1 MIKEYSIGGMSCA
14 ACSASVERVVSKI
27 PGVEA
32 ASVNLSTE
40 RLTVRSERDLRA
52 EIFAAVEKAGFTI
65 SDIQSIK
72 KQSAIDAERRK
83 KDMRQ
88 RKINL
93 IIALVFTI
101 PLFYVSMGHMIGLPI
116 PKFIEE
122 PKAFAITQIL
132 LLIPVIYAGRGF
144 YVRGLKA
151 IFALHPN
158 MDSLIALGTIASIG
172 YSVYST
178 VLIFEGHHEL
188 MHEGLYFESAGVI
201 ITLVMLGKYLE
212 QRAKAKTGDAV
223 SALIGLTPDTAR
235 VICKDGTEHIVN
247 ADELV
252 VGERIR
258 VFPGERIPVD
268 GIITEGTSSID
279 ESMLSG
285 ESIPVDKNVGDK
297 VIGGSV
303 NTSGSFIYVSDKVG
317 DDTVLAGMIR
327 MVEQALGS
335 KAPIARLADKIS
347 GIFVPVVAAIAIISA
362 VIWLIAG
369 ESFGVAIKIL
379 VSVLVIACP
388 CALGL
393 ATPTAIMVGMG
404 RGASMGIFIKNGE
417 ALEHTCEVDTVILDK
432 TGTITCGKPEV
443 VDIKPNGID
452 KGLFISL
459 FACAEAGSE
468 HPLAAAVTSYA
479 GKNGIEYRN
488 PDSYTAL
495 AGRGGRA
502 ISNGKELLVGNDRL
516 MKENGI
522 AFDEKAFEALTMS
535 GSTPLMLAE
544 DGKYLGII
552 GVADAVKPDSEAAI
566 ESLRSHGIDTWLVTG
581 DNERTAKSVADKVG
595 IKNIKSSCLPE
606 DKNGFISF
614 LRSSGKHVAMVGDG
628 INDAAAL
635 ASADVGIAIGTG
647 TDVAMASADIVLAH
661 GELTGIGNAIML
673 SEATLRIIKQNLF
686 WAFAYNTLGIPIA
699 AGLLHA
705 FGGPLLSPM
714 IAALAMSLSSVTVLA
729 NALRLKVVKLK

>member
-1 MIKEYSIGGMSCA
+1 
-14 ACSASVERVVSKI
+14 
-27 PGVEA
+27 
-32 ASVNLSTE
+32 
-40 RLTVRSERDLRA
+40 
-52 EIFAAVEKAGFTI
+52 
-65 SDIQSIK
+65 
-72 KQSAIDAERRK
+72 
-83 KDMRQ
+83 
-88 RKINL
+88 
-93 IIALVFTI
+93 
-101 PLFYVSMGHMIGLPI
+101 
-116 PKFIEE
+116 
-122 PKAFAITQIL
+122 
-132 LLIPVIYAGRGF
+132 
-144 YVRGLKA
+144 
-151 IFALHPN
+151 
-158 MDSLIALGTIASIG
+158 
-172 YSVYST
+172 
-178 VLIFEGHHEL
+178 
-188 MHEGLYFESAGVI
+188 
-201 ITLVMLGKYLE
+201 
-212 QRAKAKTGDAV
+212 
-223 SALIGLTPDTAR
+223 
-235 VICKDGTEHIVN
+235 
-247 ADELV
+247 
-252 VGERIR
+252 
-258 VFPGERIPVD
+258 
-268 GIITEGTSSID
+268 
-279 ESMLSG
+279 MLSG

-327 MVEQALGS
+327 MVEQAQGS

-595 IKNIKSSCLPE
+595 INNIKSSCLPE

-661 GELTGIGNAIML
+661 GELTGISNAIML
-673 SEATLRIIKQNLF
+673 SKATLRIIKQNLF

>member
-1 MIKEYSIGGMSCA
+1 
-14 ACSASVERVVSKI
+14 
-27 PGVEA
+27 
-32 ASVNLSTE
+32 
-40 RLTVRSERDLRA
+40 
-52 EIFAAVEKAGFTI
+52 
-65 SDIQSIK
+65 
-72 KQSAIDAERRK
+72 
-83 KDMRQ
+83 
-88 RKINL
+88 
-93 IIALVFTI
+93 
-101 PLFYVSMGHMIGLPI
+101 
-116 PKFIEE
+116 
-122 PKAFAITQIL
+122 
-132 LLIPVIYAGRGF
+132 
-144 YVRGLKA
+144 
-151 IFALHPN
+151 
-158 MDSLIALGTIASIG
+158 
-172 YSVYST
+172 
-178 VLIFEGHHEL
+178 

-235 VICKDGTEHIVN
+235 VIYKDGTEHIVN

-268 GIITEGTSSID
+268 GIITEGASSID

-327 MVEQALGS
+327 MVEQAQGS

-443 VDIKPNGID
+443 VDIIPSGID
-452 KGLFISL
+452 RGLFISL

-479 GKNGIEYRN
+479 GRNGIEYRN

-661 GELTGIGNAIML
+661 GELTGISNAIML
-673 SEATLRIIKQNLF
+673 SKATLRIIKQNLF

>member
-235 VICKDGTEHIVN
+235 VIYKDGSEHIVN

-268 GIITEGTSSID
+268 GIITEGASSID

-327 MVEQALGS
+327 MVEQAQGS

-417 ALEHTCEVDTVILDK
+417 ALEHTCGVDTVILDK

-581 DNERTAKSVADKVG
+581 DNERTAKNVADKVG

-661 GELTGIGNAIML
+661 GELTGISNAIML
-673 SEATLRIIKQNLF
+673 SKATLRIIKQNLF

>member
-93 IIALVFTI
+93 IIALIFTI

-158 MDSLIALGTIASIG
+158 MDSLIALRTIASIG

-235 VICKDGTEHIVN
+235 VIYKDGSEHIVN

-268 GIITEGTSSID
+268 GIITEGASSID

-327 MVEQALGS
+327 MVEQAQGS

-443 VDIKPNGID
+443 VDIIPSGID
-452 KGLFISL
+452 RGLFISL

-479 GKNGIEYRN
+479 GRNGIEYRN

-661 GELTGIGNAIML
+661 GELTGISNAIML
-673 SEATLRIIKQNLF
+673 SKATLRIIKQNLF

>member
-1 MIKEYSIGGMSCA
+1 MIKEYSVGGMSCA
-14 ACSASVERVVSKI
+14 ACSASVERVVNRI

-40 RLTVRSERDLRA
+40 RLIVRSEEDLGA
-52 EIFAAVEKAGFTI
+52 EIFAAVEKAGF
-65 SDIQSIK
+65 SVSNIQSIK
-72 KQSAIDAERRK
+72 KQSVIDAERRK
-83 KDMRQ
+83 RDIRQ
-88 RKINL
+88 RKTDL
-93 IIALVFTI
+93 IIALIFTI
-101 PLFYVSMGHMIGLPI
+101 PLFYISMGHMIGLPI
-116 PKFIEE
+116 PNFIAE

-144 YVRGLKA
+144 YVRGFKA
-151 IFALHPN
+151 IISLHPN

-172 YSVYST
+172 YSIYST
-178 VLIFEGHHEL
+178 VLIFKGHHEL

-235 VICKDGTEHIVN
+235 VIGKDGTERIVN
-247 ADELV
+247 SDELV

-268 GIITEGTSSID
+268 GIITEGSSSID

-285 ESIPVDKNVGDK
+285 ESIPVDKNIGDK

-303 NTSGSFIYVSDKVG
+303 NTSGSFIYISDKVG

-327 MVEQALGS
+327 MVEQAQGS

-347 GIFVPVVAAIAIISA
+347 GIFVPIVTAIAIVSA

-369 ESFGVAIKIL
+369 ESIGVAIKIM

-443 VDIKPNGID
+443 VDIIPDGIE
-452 KGLFISL
+452 KELFISL

-468 HPLAAAVTSYA
+468 HPLAAAVTGYA
-479 GKNGIEYRN
+479 EKNGIEYRN

-495 AGRGGRA
+495 AGRGGKALVGGR
-502 ISNGKELLVGNDRL
+502 ELLVGNDRL
-516 MKENGI
+516 MNEKGVS
-522 AFDEKAFEALTMS
+522 FDEKAFEKLTTA
-535 GSTPLMLAE
+535 GSTPLMLTE
-544 DGKYLGII
+544 DGRYLGII

-566 ESLRSHGIDTWLVTG
+566 GNLRSHGIETWLVTG
-581 DNERTAKSVADKVG
+581 DNERTAKSVAAKVG
-595 IKNIKSSCLPE
+595 ITNIKSSCLPE
-606 DKNGFISF
+606 DKNEFIGS
-614 LRSSGKHVAMVGDG
+614 LRGSGKHVAMVGDG

-661 GELTGIGNAIML
+661 GELAGISNAILL
-673 SEATLRIIKQNLF
+673 SKATLRIIKQNLF

-714 IAALAMSLSSVTVLA
+714 IAALAMSLSSVTVLT
-729 NALRLKVVKLK
+729 NALRLKAVKLK

>member
-1 MIKEYSIGGMSCA
+1 
-14 ACSASVERVVSKI
+14 
-27 PGVEA
+27 
-32 ASVNLSTE
+32 
-40 RLTVRSERDLRA
+40 
-52 EIFAAVEKAGFTI
+52 
-65 SDIQSIK
+65 
-72 KQSAIDAERRK
+72 
-83 KDMRQ
+83 
-88 RKINL
+88 
-93 IIALVFTI
+93 
-101 PLFYVSMGHMIGLPI
+101 
-116 PKFIEE
+116 
-122 PKAFAITQIL
+122 
-132 LLIPVIYAGRGF
+132 
-144 YVRGLKA
+144 
-151 IFALHPN
+151 
-158 MDSLIALGTIASIG
+158 
-172 YSVYST
+172 
-178 VLIFEGHHEL
+178 
-188 MHEGLYFESAGVI
+188 
-201 ITLVMLGKYLE
+201 
-212 QRAKAKTGDAV
+212 
-223 SALIGLTPDTAR
+223 
-235 VICKDGTEHIVN
+235 
-247 ADELV
+247 
-252 VGERIR
+252 
-258 VFPGERIPVD
+258 
-268 GIITEGTSSID
+268 
-279 ESMLSG
+279 
-285 ESIPVDKNVGDK
+285 
-297 VIGGSV
+297 
-303 NTSGSFIYVSDKVG
+303 
-317 DDTVLAGMIR
+317 
-327 MVEQALGS
+327 
-335 KAPIARLADKIS
+335 
-347 GIFVPVVAAIAIISA
+347 
-362 VIWLIAG
+362 
-369 ESFGVAIKIL
+369 
-379 VSVLVIACP
+379 
-388 CALGL
+388 
-393 ATPTAIMVGMG
+393 MVGMG

-661 GELTGIGNAIML
+661 GELTGISNAIML
-673 SEATLRIIKQNLF
+673 SKATLRIIKQNLF